1 MNVPSTACVTPE
13 ASTNAGQGDAPR
25 ALGRRLQQSL
35 SRITSGGS
43 FIPTL
48 DGLRFLA
55 IFAVVLYHLAGNV
68 AKSSPYTSAA
78 AARDSFVYAYFD
90 QGHCGVQ
97 LFFIIS
103 GFILAIP
110 FVDQF
115 IAGKPPV
122 SLQKYYRRRVTRL
135 VPPYVCNLLVAYVIQ
150 VAAGHGTVY
159 ELWPHFL
166 ASLFYI
172 HNLTFSGVTAING
185 MAWSLEVEVQFY
197 VLAPV
202 MGRLF
207 AIPRKI
213 VRRGVLIGIIVALA
227 AVKSCLD
234 AYGTEVYFWRGTI
247 AWYLDFFLAGFLL
260 ADIYVADWNRNPSRT
275 SWWDVWGL
283 AGWGLVFL
291 VQNLTGST
299 YWLALP
305 AIVAYIGAFRG
316 KFLNRVF
323 CNPWFVTIG
332 GMCYTIYLYHF
343 FIIAAVGRGTLQI
356 PAGHGFA
363 GNFLLQAALICPV
376 IVGISAV
383 LFVLFEKPFMRP
395 GVLLRAQPAASSA

>member
-1 MNVPSTACVTPE
+1 MNVGPGNGLRS
-13 ASTNAGQGDAPR
+13 
-25 ALGRRLQQSL
+25 LGRRLQQSL

-55 IFAVVLYHLAGNV
+55 IFSVVLYHLAGTV
-68 AKSSPYTSAA
+68 AQNSPYTSLATVKE
-78 AARDSFVYAYFD
+78 SFIYAVLD
-90 QGHCGVQ
+90 QGHCGLQ

-122 SLQKYYRRRVTRL
+122 SLRKYYRRRVTRL
-135 VPPYVCNLLVAYVIQ
+135 VPPYICNLLAAYVIQ

-166 ASLFYI
+166 ASVFYV
-172 HNLTFSGVTAING
+172 HNLTFGGGTPLNGV
-185 MAWSLEVEVQFY
+185 AWSLEVEVQFY
-197 VLAPV
+197 VLAPL
-202 MGRLF
+202 MGLLF

-213 VRRGVLIGIIVALA
+213 VRRGILIGIIVALA
-227 AVKSCLD
+227 TVKSFVGVD
-234 AYGTEVYFWRGTI
+234 SIEAHIWRGTI
-247 AWYLDFFLAGFLL
+247 VWFLDFFLAGFLL
-260 ADIYVADWNRNPSRT
+260 ADIYVADWNRNPSHS

-291 VQNLTGST
+291 LQLFTESALCL
-299 YWLALP
+299 WMPLP
-305 AIVAYIGAFRG
+305 ALLAYIGAFRG
-316 KFLNRVF
+316 KLLNRVF
-323 CNPWFVTIG
+323 CNPWLVTIG

-376 IVGISAV
+376 IVCVSAV

-395 GVLLRAQPAASSA
+395 VALRRAQPAASGA